1 MVNVIWCFLIVISI
15 IYSLITG
22 NISSINDEILIS
34 GKSAFNLIITM
45 LEVTVLWTGILRIAE
60 KSGLLRKFA
69 KLISPVL
76 KKLFPTVPQ
85 GHESLDY
92 ISSNVAAN
100 MMGLGSAATPFG
112 LKAMKSL
119 QEINPNKKEASDA
132 MITFLILNTSG
143 VTLIPTTVIGMRL
156 IAGSTNPSEIIIT
169 SILATICSSIAGL
182 TLDYFIRRRNHK

>member
-1 MVNVIWCFLIVISI
+1 MVNIIWFLLLFIGIT
-15 IYSLITG
+15 YSLLTG
-22 NISSINDEILIS
+22 NISLINDEIILS

-60 KSGLLRKFA
+60 NSGLLSKFA
-69 KLISPVL
+69 RIISPIL
-76 KKLFPTVPQ
+76 SRLFPSVPR

-112 LKAMKSL
+112 LKAMKAL
-119 QEINPNKKEASDA
+119 QEINPNKNQASDA
-132 MITFLILNTSG
+132 MITFLVLNTSG
-143 VTLIPTTVIGMRL
+143 VTIIPTTVIALRL
-156 IAGSTNPSEIIIT
+156 GAGSSNPSEIIIT

-182 TLDYFIRRRNHK
+182 TLDYFIRRKNK